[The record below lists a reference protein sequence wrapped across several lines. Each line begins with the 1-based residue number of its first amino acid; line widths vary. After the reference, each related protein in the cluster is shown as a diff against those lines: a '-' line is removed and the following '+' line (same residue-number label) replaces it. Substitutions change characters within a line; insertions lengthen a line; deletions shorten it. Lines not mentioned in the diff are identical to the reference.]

1 MESITYKSVLIA
13 GAMLAT
19 GIFSATSA
27 QAALPD
33 PWYHNAVNYTGTA
46 TGSFAYDDATGV
58 MTVVGCG
65 ADIWGTS
72 DAFYFAYTA
81 QDPVAD
87 FDYFVKINNFDGEAN
102 NWMKAGIMVRETQYE
117 TFDDMGNVNGY
128 YTAGGD
134 RYFCVQTQR
143 KTSPA
148 NYKWVTQWR
157 PEVDLNVTD
166 DFSKRYGT
174 VVWPQW
180 LRARRI
186 GNVFHALVSAD
197 GENWESLYS
206 VNSDDASWGGNPLG
220 SNSGYPLAVGVF
232 ATSHSADSNDSTLLA
247 QDFQSFPQTPVAVVH
262 GITGGEISAGTSYK
276 FQAKVSGYNPFDYV
290 WKKNGQVIDQGTELF
305 GNSFSYKI
313 ETAALSDSGT
323 YTLEITNTANGVTTT
338 KTTSAQL
345 TVVTDVTAPE
355 VESAQ
360 ALSNSVGIT
369 FNEPVDSV
377 TAKTIANYTV
387 AGKTV
392 TEVKQLLS
400 DRVTLVLNSAVAVGS
415 SVDVTVKNVKDL
427 SGNVIADTQVTAK
440 ADFTVAD
447 AGQPFTKG
455 SAQAL
460 GGDGFFVN
468 NQGLVNWGKYD
479 EDTFAYKPFTGDFDI
494 RARVLSQSPS
504 TQWAR
509 AGLQIRSATDENKA
523 GPHSS
528 YAEIHHTPE
537 KMMQW
542 SDTIPGY
549 AAPTNN
555 IHGVEQQDMRH
566 AIYSN
571 WRPSAGAD
579 SSSGGGVESF
589 LLSGTRVTPLSYV
602 KDDGK
607 LWVRIGRVGNV
618 INTYYGVEDGGVVT
632 WTRTTSNTI
641 RDMGTNAFGGI
652 HYGLEGNNFGATA
665 LLTNEFK
672 NPTTR
677 FYMSAVDFEEGYL
690 EPVAL
695 VRSPVSKNI
704 KAPATL
710 SLTVAGT
717 GDPITYQWYK
727 NGQPIEGAIFAT
739 YEKYPTTAADAG
751 TYKCEIMNFGS
762 GAPDK
767 GTSVM
772 SAEAVITVEGDVTR
786 PTVTSIGYQVLGE
799 YVAFAYSESMD
810 PASVTTLANY
820 VITNSGGQQ
829 MTVTSA
835 VASNN
840 NRNVNL
846 TVDGLV
852 SGEVYGVKLP
862 NIKDPTG
869 NLVVDDNLE
878 FGVLSMSSGITLK
891 YYSGSQYPADLAAFI
906 TSVRNGTAPTT
917 TASAT
922 SLESPTNRA
931 DNYATYI
938 RGILVPPETGN
949 YRFAVTSD
957 DGSQLFLSTDST
969 PAKAVKISEQTSWSA
984 AKAYTSTTCTQSG
997 LIPLVAGKHYYFEVF
1012 HYEGTG
1018 GDSVSV
1024 AWSLPSAGP
1033 LDKIADGTASI
1044 PAAYVLNPDV
1054 LINPLNTVLE
1064 IVSQPPA
1071 VVTAYANGSV
1081 ALPVEVNYASDLGDV
1096 PPTYIWSVKSVYT
1109 GGVWT
1114 QVTQANFPAG
1124 TVTGGT
1130 SDTLQFKN
1138 LDEYT
1143 HAGTYRLDASLA
1155 GKTVSSAEI
1164 ELVVET
1170 DTAAPTAEVTGS
1182 NTMEQVVVQFSE
1194 PIAEGLSEPS
1204 NYKIEG
1210 LEVYSV
1216 SYRED
1221 QSDTTIVVLNTSRHE
1236 EGKVY
1241 NVKFE
1246 NIADM
1251 AYNYIPAGYSA
1262 AFTGFVFAPGYTYL
1276 ECFTDTVAGA
1286 TNLFEAVSWNVGSH
1300 GYRLA
1305 PKSAKYIEILATDFN
1320 VDNAIE
1326 RITGYIVPKVTGTY
1340 EFAGACDDDMK
1351 LYISSTDSI
1360 SDITTDDPVSWE
1372 VGWNNNGHGRIY
1384 DWKLTDGTEVP
1395 HGMNQISLTAGQKYF
1410 FSSVLREGAGG
1421 DFMTWTWRNI
1431 NDPMQANNTA
1441 PILTGDLLG
1450 IYVNPDTAS
1459 ITIVKQPENAT
1470 VFAGETATFTVEAT
1484 TINDFNA
1491 PITYQWYV
1499 NGNPYPGAN
1508 QATFSVV
1515 ALPEYNGMQ
1524 GYCLLSVP
1532 GKSVKT
1538 HEAVLTV
1545 EASSEPVIPIQ
1556 VSGVNNVVEVLFD
1569 SPVEVETGTDIANY
1583 SIVGATITS
1592 AAMKGE
1598 TTVAL
1603 NTTGCTEPTVT
1614 VTISNVK
1621 NLSGLPMPE
1630 PVTLVGGYTSMT
1642 VTILNPDGVAGYVV
1656 PTPENIE
1663 LYAGGGDFWG
1673 NSESGCL
1680 FLYEPIEGDFDAVV
1694 CVESIENNHTWTK
1707 VGLDFRATL
1716 DANSPHVAMI
1726 ATPSRVQATARP
1738 YPAGSA
1744 SVEVWPRIVEGAFV
1758 ATASVNYEGTTY
1770 PSNWIRLKR
1779 EGDKF
1784 YAYRSLDGNYW
1795 TLINWGDFTALG
1807 DNTNYQVPAAGYI
1820 GIAYSTQDK
1829 GSLHKAVISGY
1840 QTDYVA
1846 PDYPTPDPSDYSLAL
1861 VGLEEG
1867 SVQGFYDYD
1876 AELGIFDLWGC
1887 GSDVWGTAD
1896 HFAYLYRPA
1905 PEGDFS
1911 LTAELLGFPA
1921 SGNNWAKAG
1930 LMIREGTAEGG
1941 FYQGSRYLATHSQR
1955 EFSPGNVNWRS
1966 AWRPALDMA
1975 VTGTQTTTGTAYFY
1989 PHWQRIARE
1998 GNAIRGYLSED
2009 GATWTQYMEVYTG
2022 EWAAGEI
2029 GTDLPLY
2036 VGMWA
2041 TSHNLT
2047 GSDARA
2053 SFANVKLESGEEP
2066 VDLVLGWETDGV
2078 NMIVRWAAGTG
2089 ATLQAAVS
2097 ADAPIWEN
2105 IEGEMVGGAMQY
2117 VVPVDLEDALF
2128 FRLVK

>member
-33 PWYHNAVNYTGTA
+33 PWYHNAVNYTNTA
-46 TGSFAYDDATGV
+46 PGSFEYDDATGV

-87 FDYFVKINNFDGEAN
+87 FDYFVKINDFGGEAN

-117 TFDDMGNVNGY
+117 TYDDMGNVNGY

-143 KTSPA
+143 KTDPA
-148 NYKWVTQWR
+148 NNKWITQWR
-157 PEVDLNVTD
+157 PTVDQDVTD
-166 DFSKRYGT
+166 DISKRYGT

-197 GENWESLYS
+197 GENWESIYS
-206 VNSDDASWGGNPLG
+206 VDSDDASWGGNPLG
-220 SNSGYPLAVGVF
+220 SNSGYPLAVGIF
-232 ATSHSADSNDSTLLA
+232 ATSHSDTSNDSTLKA
-247 QDFQSFPQTPVAVVH
+247 QDFQPFPQTPVAVVH
-262 GITGGEISAGTSYK
+262 ELEGDEISAGTSYK
-276 FQAKVSGYNPFDYV
+276 FQAKVSGYNPFNYV

-313 ETAALSDSGT
+313 ETAALADSGT

-345 TVVTDVTAPE
+345 TVVTDVVAPE

-392 TEVKQLLS
+392 TEVKQLLAN
-400 DRVTLVLNSAVAVGS
+400 RVTLVLNSAVAVGS

-427 SGNVIADTQVTAK
+427 SGNAIADTQVTAK
-440 ADFTVAD
+440 ADFAVAD

-468 NQGLVNWGKYD
+468 NQGLVNWGTYD

-494 RARVLSQSPS
+494 RARVTSQSPS

-509 AGLQIRSATDENKA
+509 AGLQIRSALDENKA

-528 YAEIHHTPE
+528 YSEIHHTPE

-542 SDTIPGY
+542 SDELNNY
-549 AAPTNN
+549 AEPTNN

-571 WRPSAGAD
+571 WRPASGSE

-589 LLSGTRVTPLSYV
+589 LISGARVTPLSYV
-602 KDDGK
+602 KDDGE
-607 LWVRIGRVGNV
+607 LWIRIGRVGNV
-618 INTYYGVEDGGVVT
+618 INTYYGVDDGGVVT

-641 RDMGTNAFGGI
+641 NDMGTNAFGGI
-652 HYGLEGNNFGATA
+652 HYGVEGNNFGATA
-665 LLTNEFK
+665 ALTNEFK
-672 NPTTR
+672 NPTTK
-677 FYMSAVDFEEGYL
+677 FYMSAVDFEEGLL

-695 VRSPVSKNI
+695 VRSPVSKNV
-704 KAPATL
+704 KAPAPL

-727 NGQPIEGAIFAT
+727 DGQPIEGAIFAT
-739 YEKYPTTAADAG
+739 YEKDSTTAADAG
-751 TYKCEIMNFGS
+751 TYTCEIMNFGS

-772 SAEAVITVEGDVTR
+772 SEEAVITVEGDVTR

-799 YVAFAYSESMD
+799 YVSFVYSESMD
-810 PASVTTLANY
+810 PVSVTTLANY
-820 VITNSGGQQ
+820 VVTNAGGQQ
-829 MTVTSA
+829 MTVTAA

-840 NRNVNL
+840 YRNVNL

-878 FGVLSMSSGITLK
+878 FGVLSMSSGITLN
-891 YYSGSQYPADLAAFI
+891 YFSGDQYPADLAGLI
-906 TSVRNGTAPTT
+906 TTVRNGTAPTT

-922 SLESPTNRA
+922 SLESPTDRA
-931 DNYATYI
+931 DSYATYI
-938 RGILVPPETGN
+938 HGILVPPETGD

-957 DGSQLFLSTDST
+957 DQSQLFLSTDST
-969 PAKAVKISEQTSWSA
+969 PANAVKVAEQTSWSG
-984 AKAYTSTTCTQSG
+984 AKAYATSETCVQSG

-1012 HYEGTG
+1012 HFEGSG

-1033 LDKIADGTASI
+1033 LDEIADGTASI

-1096 PPTYIWSVKSVYT
+1096 PPTYIWSVKSVFT

-1138 LDEYT
+1138 LDSYT

-1194 PIAEGLSEPS
+1194 QIVDGLTEPS

-1210 LEVYSV
+1210 LDVYSV

-1221 QSDTTIVVLNTSRHE
+1221 GNTSIVVLNTSRHE

-1262 AFTGFVFAPGYTYL
+1262 AFTGFVWAPGYTYL
-1276 ECFTDTVAGA
+1276 ECFNDTVDFA
-1286 TNLFEAVSWNVGSH
+1286 NLFETVSWNIGSH
-1300 GYRLA
+1300 AYRLD
-1305 PKSAKYIEILATDFN
+1305 PKSAKYIEIVSTDFN

-1326 RITGYIVPKVTGTY
+1326 RITGYIVPQVTGTY

-1351 LYISSTDSI
+1351 LYISPTESI
-1360 SDITTDDPVSWE
+1360 SDITTDEPVSWE
-1372 VGWNNNGHGRIY
+1372 EGWNNNGHGRIY

-1395 HGMNQISLTAGQKYF
+1395 HGMNQIELTAGQKYF
-1410 FSSVLREGAGG
+1410 FSSVLREGTGG

-1508 QATFSVV
+1508 QDTFSVI
-1515 ALPEYNGMQ
+1515 ALPEYDGMQ

-1538 HEAVLTV
+1538 HEATLTV
-1545 EASSEPVIPIQ
+1545 EASSEPVVPIQ
-1556 VSGVNNVVEVLFD
+1556 VSGVNNVVQVLFD
-1569 SPVEVETGTDIANY
+1569 SPVEVESGTAIANY
-1583 SIVGATITS
+1583 SIVGATIES
-1592 AAMKGE
+1592 AEMKGE
-1598 TTVAL
+1598 TTVEL

-1630 PVTLVGGYTSMT
+1630 PVTLVGGYTAMT
-1642 VTILNPDGVAGYVV
+1642 ATILNPDGVAGYVV

-1680 FLYEPIEGDFDAVV
+1680 FLYEPIEGDFDVV
-1694 CVESIENNHTWTK
+1694 LCVESIENNNSWSK
-1707 VGLDFRATL
+1707 VGLNFRASL
-1716 DANSPHVAMI
+1716 DANSPHVSMI
-1726 ATPSRVQATARP
+1726 ATPVRVQATARP
-1738 YPAGSA
+1738 FPAGST
-1744 SVEVWPRIVEGAFV
+1744 SIENWPRIVDGAF
-1758 ATASVNYEGTTY
+1758 ALTGSINYEGTTY

-1779 EGDKF
+1779 DGDRF

-1795 TLINWGDFTALG
+1795 TLINWGDFTTLA
-1807 DNTNYQVPAAGYI
+1807 DDTTYQMPKAGYI

-1829 GSLHKAVISGY
+1829 TTLHKAVVSGF

-1846 PDYPTPDPSDYSLAL
+1846 PDYPTPDPSDYSFAL
-1861 VGLEEG
+1861 IGLEEG

-1876 AELGIFDLWGC
+1876 AEIGIFDVWGS

-1911 LTAELLGFPA
+1911 FTAEVLGFPA
-1921 SGNNWAKAG
+1921 SGNSWAKAG
-1930 LMIREGTAEGG
+1930 LMIREGTADGG
-1941 FYQGSRYLATHSQR
+1941 FYQASRYLATHSQR
-1955 EFSPGNVNWRS
+1955 EFSPGNTSWRS
-1966 AWRPALDMA
+1966 AWRPALDA
-1975 VTGTQTTTGTAYFY
+1975 NVTDTQTTTGEAYVY

-1998 GNAIRGYLSED
+1998 GNAIRGYVSED
-2009 GATWTQYMEVYTG
+2009 GTTWVQYMEVYTG
-2022 EWAAGEI
+2022 EWVDGEI
-2029 GTDLPLY
+2029 GSTLPLY

-2047 GSDARA
+2047 GSDACA
-2053 SFANVKLESGEEP
+2053 SFANVKLESGEQP
-2066 VDLVLGWETDGV
+2066 VDLVLGWDADGE
-2078 NMIVRWAAGTG
+2078 NMIVRWAADTG
-2089 ATLQAAVS
+2089 ATLQVSTS
-2097 ADAPIWEN
+2097 ADGPIWEN
-2105 IEGEMVGGAMQY
+2105 LEGELVGGAMQY
-2117 VVPVDLEDALF
+2117 VVPLDLEDAVF

>member
-1 MESITYKSVLIA
+1 
-13 GAMLAT
+13 MLAT
-19 GIFSATSA
+19 GIFSAASA

-33 PWYHNAVNYTGTA
+33 PWYHNAVNYTDTA
-46 TGSFAYDDATGV
+46 TGSFAYDDASGV

-81 QDPVAD
+81 QDPQAD
-87 FDYFVKINNFDGEAN
+87 FDYFVKINDFAGEAS

-117 TFDDMGNVNGY
+117 TYDDMGTVNGY
-128 YTAGGD
+128 HTGGGD

-148 NYKWVTQWR
+148 NNKWITQWR
-157 PEVDLNVTD
+157 PQEDQNVND
-166 DFSKRYGT
+166 DISKRYGT
-174 VVWPQW
+174 AVWPQW
-180 LRARRI
+180 LRARRV

-206 VNSDDASWGGNPLG
+206 VDSDDASWGGIPLG
-220 SNSGYPLAVGVF
+220 SSSGYPLAVGVF
-232 ATSHSADSNDSTLLA
+232 VTSHSATSNDSTLKA
-247 QDFQSFPQTPVAVVH
+247 QDFQPFPQTPVAVVN
-262 GITGGEISAGTSYK
+262 GIEGGEISAGANYK

-290 WKKNGQVIDQGTELF
+290 WKKNGQVIAQGTELF
-305 GNSFSYKI
+305 GNSFGYKI
-313 ETAALSDSGT
+313 EAATLADSGT
-323 YTLEITNTANGVTTT
+323 YTLEITNTANGITTT

-345 TVVTDVTAPE
+345 SVVTDVTAPE
-355 VESAQ
+355 IENAQ
-360 ALSNSVGIT
+360 ALSSSVGIT
-369 FNEPVDSV
+369 FNEPVDST

-387 AGKTV
+387 TGKTV
-392 TEVKQLLS
+392 TEVKQLLPA
-400 DRVTLVLNSAVAVGS
+400 RVTLVLNSAVAMGS

-440 ADFTVAD
+440 ADFAVAD
-447 AGQPFTKG
+447 AGQAFTKG

-468 NQGLVNWGKYD
+468 NQGLVNWGTYD
-479 EDTFAYKPFTGDFDI
+479 EDTFAYKQYTGDFDI

-509 AGLQIRSATDENKA
+509 AGLQIRSALDENKA

-542 SDTIPGY
+542 NDTIPGY
-549 AAPTNN
+549 GAPTNN

-571 WRPSAGAD
+571 WRPSSGSE

-589 LLSGTRVTPLSYV
+589 LLGGARVTPLSYV
-602 KDDGK
+602 NDDGQ
-607 LWVRIGRVGNV
+607 LWVRIGRIGNV
-618 INTYYGVEDGGVVT
+618 ISTYYGVNDGGVVT

-641 RDMGTNAFGGI
+641 NDMGTNAFGGI

-672 NPTTR
+672 NPTTK
-677 FYMSAVDFEEGYL
+677 FYMSTVDFEEGLL

-695 VRSPVSKNI
+695 VRSPVSKNV
-704 KAPATL
+704 KAPAVL
-710 SLTVAGT
+710 SLSVTGT
-717 GDPITYQWYK
+717 GDPLTYQWYK
-727 NGQPIEGAIFAT
+727 DGQPIVGAILAT
-739 YEKYPTTAADAG
+739 YTKDPTTVADAG
-751 TYKCEIMNFGS
+751 TYKCEILNFGS

-772 SAEAVITVEGDVTR
+772 SAEAVVTVEADVTR
-786 PTVTSIGYQVLGE
+786 PTVTSIGYQVLGD
-799 YVAFAYSESMD
+799 YLSMVYSESMAPAPVAD
-810 PASVTTLANY
+810 PANYIITDESGVKMTVASVT
-820 VITNSGGQQ
+820 V
-829 MTVTSA
+829 
-835 VASNN
+835 SNN
-840 NRNVNL
+840 NRNVTLKVN
-846 TVDGLV
+846 DLV
-852 SGEVYGVKLP
+852 PGGVYGVKLP
-862 NIKDPTG
+862 NITDPTG

-878 FGVLSMSSGITLK
+878 FGVFSMSTGITLK

-906 TSVRNGTAPTT
+906 TSIRNGTAPTT

-922 SLESPTNRA
+922 SLESPTDRA
-931 DNYATYI
+931 DSYATYI
-938 RGILVPPETGN
+938 HGILVPPETGN

-957 DGSQLFLSTDST
+957 DQSQFFLSTDSS
-969 PAKAVKISEQTSWSA
+969 PANAVKISEQTSWSA
-984 AKAYTSTTCTQSG
+984 AKNYSSATCVQSG
-997 LIPLVAGKHYYFEVF
+997 LIPLVAGNYYYFEVF
-1012 HYEGTG
+1012 HFEGSG

-1033 LDKIADGTASI
+1033 LGAIADNTASI

-1071 VVTAYANGSV
+1071 VVTAYANASV
-1081 ALPVEVNYASDLGDV
+1081 AFPVEMNYASDLGDTA
-1096 PPTYIWSVKSVYT
+1096 PTCLWSFKSDNHT

-1114 QVTQANFPAG
+1114 PITQVEFPG
-1124 TVTGGT
+1124 GSVTGGT
-1130 SDTLQFKN
+1130 TATLQFKN
-1138 LDEYT
+1138 LDEYY
-1143 HAGTYRLDASLA
+1143 HPGLYRLEASLA
-1155 GKTVSSAEI
+1155 GKTVTSAEI
-1164 ELVVET
+1164 QLVVQT
-1170 DTAAPTAEVTGS
+1170 DTSAPTAKATGS
-1182 NTMEQVVVQFSE
+1182 NTMEEVVVQFSE
-1194 PIAEGLSEPS
+1194 PIAEGLSDPA

-1210 LEVYSV
+1210 LTVYSV
-1216 SYRED
+1216 SYREGD
-1221 QSDTTIVVLNTSRHE
+1221 APDTSIVVLKTSRHE

-1241 NVKFE
+1241 NVKFA

-1251 AYNYIPAGYSA
+1251 AYNYIPSGYSV
-1262 AFTGFVFAPGYTYL
+1262 AFTGFVWAPGYTYL
-1276 ECFTDTVAGA
+1276 ECFTDTVAFA
-1286 TNLFEAVSWNVGSH
+1286 NLFETVSWNQGSH
-1300 GYRLA
+1300 AYRKD
-1305 PKSAKYIEILATDFN
+1305 PKAAKYIEIVAADFN

-1360 SDITTDDPVSWE
+1360 SGITTDEPVSWE
-1372 VGWNNNGHGRIY
+1372 EGWNSNGHGRIY
-1384 DWKLTDGTEVP
+1384 DWKRSDLTEVT

-1410 FSSVLREGAGG
+1410 FSSVLREGSGG

-1431 NDPMQANNTA
+1431 NDAMQANNTA

-1459 ITIVKQPENAT
+1459 ITIVKQPEDMT
-1470 VFAGETATFTVEAT
+1470 VIAGEVATFTVEAT
-1484 TINDFNA
+1484 TVNDLNA
-1491 PITYQWYV
+1491 PISYQWYV
-1499 NGNPYPGAN
+1499 NGNPYPGATT
-1508 QATFSVV
+1508 ASVAIT
-1515 ALPEYNGMQ
+1515 ALPEYSGMQ
-1524 GYCLLSVP
+1524 GYCLLSIP

-1538 HEAVLTV
+1538 HEATLTV
-1545 EASSEPVIPIQ
+1545 EASSEPVVPIQ
-1556 VSGVNNVVEVLFD
+1556 VSGINNVVQVLFD
-1569 SPVEVETGTDIANY
+1569 SPVKVESGTDIANY
-1583 SIVGATITS
+1583 NIVGATITS
-1592 AAMKGE
+1592 AEMKGE

-1603 NTTGCTEPTVT
+1603 NTTGCTEPTIT
-1614 VTISNVK
+1614 VTITNVE
-1621 NLSGLPMPE
+1621 NMSGLPMPV
-1630 PVTLVGGYTSMT
+1630 PVTLVGGYTAMT
-1642 VTILNPDGVAGYVV
+1642 STILNPDGIAGYVL
-1656 PTPENIE
+1656 PTPESIE

-1673 NSESGCL
+1673 ASESGCL

-1694 CVESIENNHTWTK
+1694 CVEEVENNHTWTK
-1707 VGLDFRATL
+1707 VGLDFRASL
-1716 DANSPHVAMI
+1716 DGNSAHVSFVT
-1726 ATPSRVQATARP
+1726 TPTRTQVTTRP
-1738 YPAGSA
+1738 NTGAA
-1744 SVEVWPRIVEGAFV
+1744 SVDTWPRIVDGAFV
-1758 ATASVNYEGTTY
+1758 ATGSINFEGVTY

-1795 TLINWGDFTALG
+1795 TLINWGDFTTLG
-1807 DNTNYQVPAAGYI
+1807 DDSSNQMPAAGYI

-1829 GSLHKAVISGY
+1829 ANLHKAVVSGF

-1846 PDYPTPDPSDYSLAL
+1846 PDYPTPDPSDYAFAI

-1867 SVQGFYDYD
+1867 GVEGFYDYD
-1876 AELGIFDLWGC
+1876 AESGIFDLWGC
-1887 GSDVWGTAD
+1887 GSDVWGSAD

-1911 LTAELLGFPA
+1911 LTAEFLGFPA
-1921 SGNNWAKAG
+1921 SGSNWSKAG
-1930 LMIREGTAEGG
+1930 LMIREGTADGG
-1941 FYQGSRYLATHSQR
+1941 FYQSSRYLATHSQR

-1966 AWRPALDMA
+1966 AWRPALDSS
-1975 VTGTQTTTGTAYFY
+1975 VSDTQTTTGSAYAY

-1998 GNAIRGYLSED
+1998 GNAIRGYVSED
-2009 GATWTQYMEVYTG
+2009 GVTWTQYMDVYTG
-2022 EWAAGEI
+2022 EWVAGEI
-2029 GTDLPLY
+2029 GSTLPLY

-2041 TSHNLT
+2041 TSHIVT
-2047 GSDARA
+2047 GTDARA
-2053 SFANVKLESGEEP
+2053 SFANVKLVAGDIPEP
-2066 VDLVLGWETDGV
+2066 SELVLGWEADGG

-2089 ATLQAAVS
+2089 ATLQVATS
-2097 ADAPIWEN
+2097 ADAPIWEDL
-2105 IEGEMVGGAMQY
+2105 EGDLVGGAMQY
-2117 VVPVDLEDALF
+2117 VVPLNLEDAVF